1 MTNGRI
7 MFATL
12 VGIALVAICV
22 LRTAGQAPA
31 ELQSRLSMNTVSR
44 TAGHPGFFVMPRK
57 QRSVSVSGKRE
68 FYDVKTRLATPQEE
82 AIDKPMYDQIRKL
95 VNDEEIMAE
104 IPESDVMGLYKDFD
118 NLLEE
123 NKLPSFDALTTV
135 TGTVISLDSKGGAY
149 VDVGA
154 KSLAYLPRGEI
165 SMGGMKA
172 EDVLFPGL
180 KRDFTVSKAS
190 TMASDVV
197 LSIKRM
203 LIPTAWTRVRQ
214 MAELDVTLSGK
225 ILSHNRGGFIIEVD
239 SLQGFLPFSQMATSV
254 DKDEMI
260 GKVIPV
266 KFLEVDMENQ
276 RLVMSNRR
284 AVASSFKKNYKVGD
298 VVVGTVTALKPY
310 GAFINLGGVN
320 GLLHISQI
328 SHDHVTS
335 VKDVM
340 DVGQKLK
347 VMIMSRDQ
355 NGRVSLSTKRLEPNA
370 GDMLRSPQL
379 VFEKAEEMAA
389 RFKEQARAAEEATRA
404 LSASTPSESEDKP
417 VAA

>member
-1 MTNGRI
+1 MYRRSSSVSANAVVLST
-7 MFATL
+7 
-12 VGIALVAICV
+12 VVVVAIV
-22 LRTAGQAPA
+22 ALFSYMQGSSLSAAMRARTISPNVGSLSRFTGRKALPALRGQ
-31 ELQSRLSMNTVSR
+31 
-44 TAGHPGFFVMPRK
+44 
-57 QRSVSVSGKRE
+57 RE
-68 FYDVKTRLATPQEE
+68 YNDVKTRLATPEE
-82 AIDKPMYDQIRKL
+82 DSVDTALYAQI
-95 VNDEEIMAE
+95 A
-104 IPESDVMGLYKDFD
+104 DVMKDQELMSSLPEDTIMGMYNDFES
-118 NLLEE
+118 LLEE
-123 NKLPSFDALTTV
+123 NKLPTFDAQTTI

-154 KSLAYLPRGEI
+154 KQLAYLPRNEV
-165 SMGGMKA
+165 SMIGMKA
-172 EDVLFPGL
+172 EDILFPGL
-180 KRDFTVSKAS
+180 RREFTVSRSTNVAS
-190 TMASDVV
+190 EVI

-203 LIPTAWTRVRQ
+203 SVPHAWIRVRQ
-214 MAELDVTLSGK
+214 MAELDVTLGAK
-225 ILSHNRGGFIIEVD
+225 ILSHNRGGFLVEVEG
-239 SLQGFLPFSQMATSV
+239 LNGFLPFSQLSSTM

-266 KFLEVDMENQ
+266 KLLEVDMEHQ

-310 GAFINLGGVN
+310 GAFVNLGGVN

-355 NGRVSLSTKRLEPNA
+355 NGRVSLSTKRLEPTA
-370 GDMLRSPQL
+370 GDMLRSPQT
-379 VFEKAEEMAA
+379 VFERAEEMAA
-389 RFKEQARAAEEATRA
+389 RFKEQARAAEEYTRA
-404 LSASTPSESEDKP
+404 LSSENSEAPSPSEE
-417 VAA
+417 